1 MVTIIDVKQNQ
12 SKDGELFTS
21 LVVQGELQLIKS
33 EKTGNYYAAVNKV
46 RIPSYLP
53 LEVCKSLI
61 GTTLPGS
68 VERVQCEPYTYQNLE
83 TGEVVQLS
91 HTYAYTPQKEES
103 KMVQPMN
110 PYMTSP
116 QQYMGQQQFQY
127 PQQQVQ
133 NQIPLDMMNNLGMVA
148 EA

>member
-1 MVTIIDVKQNQ
+1 MVTIIDVKQTQTEN
-12 SKDGELFTS
+12 GELFTS

-61 GTTLPGS
+61 GTTLPGT
-68 VERVQCEPYTYQNLE
+68 VERVQCAPYSYQNLE
-83 TGEVVQLS
+83 TGEIMELS
-91 HTYAYTPQKEES
+91 HTYVYTPKDES

-110 PYMTSP
+110 PYMTPP
-116 QQYMGQQQFQY
+116 QQYSAQQQFHY
-127 PQQQVQ
+127 PQQQPQ
-133 NQIPLDMMNNLGMVA
+133 NMIPLDMMNNLGMVA